1 VGNVLGSNLFNAL
14 AVGGMS
20 GAISPGG
27 VAPSLGPAS
36 WAMVGA
42 AAVAGLL
49 AYTGRTLVR
58 WEGIVLLLGF
68 GVFVYLSY

>member
-1 VGNVLGSNLFNAL
+1 
-14 AVGGMS
+14 
-20 GAISPGG
+20 
-27 VAPSLGPAS
+27 
-36 WAMVGA
+36 MVGA